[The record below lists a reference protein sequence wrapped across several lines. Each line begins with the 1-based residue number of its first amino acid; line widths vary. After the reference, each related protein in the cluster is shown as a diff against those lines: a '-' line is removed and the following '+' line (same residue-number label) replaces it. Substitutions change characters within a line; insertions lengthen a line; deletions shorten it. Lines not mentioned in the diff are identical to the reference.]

1 MPSWAGVSIREGTVL
16 EQRCLKAGSTR
27 PPQPVVSIR
36 RTCVA
41 LAASAIAAAVVGA
54 SGAGALPSPVL
65 QAQVVSIQR
74 PSALVKYTTADYGK
88 KVTASDDRVGTTTWR
103 AVQGTGNCCENYLT
117 ATSGGRL
124 LDFGGS
130 FINFTDDGGL
140 TWSQVRPLTPLV
152 NGEGTIVVA
161 PNGDVD
167 AIGWDPYSGDHLQ
180 AYKYEA
186 FSGKWFYAE
195 QPLHQPFYDREWITV
210 LPGPFSINGQTVPY
224 ITFVKG
230 GYPWKDPAFYSTDG
244 LTYTDASSMFVD
256 EMLNGSVEGYLDTAA
271 DSTFD
276 WIQPNT
282 GGGMTPLGAGSALAR
297 GEFTTDWGR
306 LDRST
311 LSWHTFAFPGGVQ
324 PQGLYQVDS
333 AGRIHNVVPNGT
345 GFDYRISA
353 DGGRSWRSAAVAL
366 PPNYSID
373 QIDFRA
379 SKALG
384 VAAVAVHALSS
395 ISGNDQDFAYKFNV
409 ATNQPFLQRRYTIGL
424 GDTGS
429 AAGVGNS
436 VRMDFQTIAILPDG
450 RLAVSFL
457 DSTTHYPSPTTGA
470 EQTRPAVA
478 IEQTTTFH

>member
-1 MPSWAGVSIREGTVL
+1 M
-16 EQRCLKAGSTR
+16 
-27 PPQPVVSIR
+27 
-36 RTCVA
+36 
-41 LAASAIAAAVVGA
+41 LAACSFVAAVA
-54 SGAGALPSPVL
+54 GAGGVAALPSPVL

-88 KVTASDDRVGTTTWR
+88 KTTAGDDRVGTTTWR

-117 ATSGGRL
+117 TTPGGRL

-180 AYKYEA
+180 SFKYEA
-186 FSGKWFYAE
+186 FSDKWFYAE

-210 LPGPFSINGQTVPY
+210 LPGPFSINGQTIPY

-276 WIQPNT
+276 WTQPNT
-282 GGGMTPLGAGSALAR
+282 GSGMTPLGAGSALAR

-306 LDRST
+306 LDPST
-311 LSWHTFAFPGGVQ
+311 LSWRAFTFPGGVQ
-324 PQGLYQVDS
+324 PEGLYQVDS
-333 AGRIHNVVPNGT
+333 AGRIHDVVPNST

-353 DGGRSWRSAAVAL
+353 DGGRSWHSVAVAL
-366 PPNYSID
+366 PPNFSID

-395 ISGNDQDFAYKFNV
+395 ASGSDQDFVYKFNV
-409 ATNQPFLQRRYTIGL
+409 ATNQPFLQRRYTIGK

-436 VRMDFQTIAILPDG
+436 VRMDFQTVAILPDG
-450 RLAVSFL
+450 RIAVSFL

-478 IEQTTTFH
+478 IEQTTTFR

>member
-1 MPSWAGVSIREGTVL
+1 MHRRILVL
-16 EQRCLKAGSTR
+16 LTTFA
-27 PPQPVVSIR
+27 
-36 RTCVA
+36 
-41 LAASAIAAAVVGA
+41 AIAGIGSSAA
-54 SGAGALPSPVL
+54 ALPSPAL
-65 QAQVVSIQR
+65 QAQVVPIQR
-74 PSALVKYTTADYGK
+74 PTTIVSYPTADYGK
-88 KVTASDDRVGTTTWR
+88 KAARSGTTAWR
-103 AVQGTGNCCENYLT
+103 VVQGTGNCCENYLT
-117 ATSGGRL
+117 TTPAGRL

-130 FINFTDDGGL
+130 FINYTDDRGV
-140 TWSQVRPLTPLV
+140 TWYQVRPLTPLV

-180 AYKYEA
+180 AFKYEA

-210 LPGPFSINGQTVPY
+210 LPGPFSINGQTFPY

-244 LTYTDASSMFVD
+244 LTYTDASSAFVD
-256 EMLNGSVEGYLDTAA
+256 ETLNTPVQSYLKTAA

-282 GGGMTPLGAGSALAR
+282 GTGMTPLGAGSALVS
-297 GEFTTDWGR
+297 GEFTTDWGL
-306 LDRST
+306 LDPAT
-311 LSWHTFAFPGGVQ
+311 LSWRTFTYPGGAS
-324 PQGLYQVDS
+324 PQGLHQVDS
-333 AGRIHNVVPNGT
+333 AGRINEVIPRGS

-353 DGGRSWRSAAVAL
+353 DGGQSWHAASVAL
-366 PPNYSID
+366 PAGFSID

-379 SKALG
+379 NMALG
-384 VAAVAVHALSS
+384 VGAVAVHALSS
-395 ISGNDQDFAYKFNV
+395 ETGNDQDFVYKFNI
-409 ATNQPFLQRRYTIGL
+409 ATTQPTLVRRYTIGK

-470 EQTRPAVA
+470 EQTRPALA
-478 IEQTTTFH
+478 IEQTTTLAR

>member
-1 MPSWAGVSIREGTVL
+1 LLPRRLTLLTVL
-16 EQRCLKAGSTR
+16 ALCLAGG
-27 PPQPVVSIR
+27 
-36 RTCVA
+36 
-41 LAASAIAAAVVGA
+41 VGA
-54 SGAGALPSPVL
+54 SSTQALPSPVL
-65 QAQVVSIQR
+65 EAKVVSIQR
-74 PSALVKYTTADYGK
+74 PTSNVAYPMVDYGK
-88 KVTASDDRVGTTTWR
+88 KSTSTDDRTGSTAWR
-103 AVQGTGNCCENYLT
+103 VVQGTGNCCENYLT
-117 ATSGGRL
+117 TTKGGRL

-130 FINFTDDGGL
+130 YINFSDDRGQ
-140 TWSQVRPLTPLV
+140 TWKQVQPLTPLV

-180 AYKYEA
+180 SFKYEA

-195 QPLHQPFYDREWITV
+195 QPVHQPFYDREWITV

-244 LTYTDASSMFVD
+244 LTYTNASSAFLD
-256 EMLNGSVEGYLDTAA
+256 ETVNGAREGYLVTHA

-276 WIQPNT
+276 WIQPNANT
-282 GGGMTPLGAGSALAR
+282 GMTPLGGGAALAS
-297 GEFTTDWGR
+297 GEFTTDWGL
-306 LDRST
+306 LDPST
-311 LSWHTFAFPGGVQ
+311 LSWWTFTFPGGVQ
-324 PQGLYQVDS
+324 PRGLHQVDS
-333 AGRIHNVVPNGT
+333 GGRIENVVPKGT

-353 DGGRSWRSAAVAL
+353 NGGQSWQSATVAL
-366 PPNYSID
+366 PPKFSID

-379 SKALG
+379 NKALG
-384 VAAVAVHALSS
+384 VGVVAIHALNSDT
-395 ISGNDQDFAYKFNV
+395 GNDQDFLYKFNV
-409 ATNQPFLQRRYTIGL
+409 SANQPFLQRLYTLGK

-436 VRMDFQTIAILPDG
+436 IRMDFQTVAILPDG

-470 EQTRPAVA
+470 EQTRPAIA
-478 IEQTTTFH
+478 IEQGTTLTR